1 MTAPRPLVL
10 VLEDDADLRELLAAI
25 LGLMEI
31 DVMSAA
37 NGLEGLAAIDRAVPA
52 LILLDMRMPVMDGW
66 EFARELDRRGTRP
79 PIVVIT
85 AAPDPSEAAAAIRA
99 AGWLGKPFD
108 LHELTAMV
116 RRFTG
121 EAQRG
126 APPLTPEQR

>member
-1 MTAPRPLVL
+1 MTPSRPLVL

-25 LGLMEI
+25 LELI
-31 DVMSAA
+31 DVDVVSAA
-37 NGLEGLAAIDRAVPA
+37 NGLEGLAAVERRPPA

-66 EFARELDRRGTRP
+66 EFARELDRRGRRP

-99 AGWLGKPFD
+99 EGWLGKPFD
-108 LHELTAMV
+108 LHELTTMV

-121 EAQRG
+121 DLRPAL
-126 APPLTPEQR
+126 PLN